1 MRYLYWATA
10 VALAASLITDR
21 QKTWTALRLA
31 TKKLWKI
38 LPAFLVMLVA
48 ISVTLYLIPDALM
61 LKVLSNPRPWISVW
75 TASLLGSVALIP
87 GFVAYPMCGIL
98 HARAVPYMVLSAFST
113 TLMMVGV
120 VSFPVE
126 RGYFGTRV
134 TLMRN
139 LVSFGIALVVAL
151 VTGLVFGEVTL

>member
-1 MRYLYWATA
+1 MGYLYWATA
-10 VALAASLITDR
+10 AALTASLIADR
-21 QKTWTALRLA
+21 RKTWTALRLA
-31 TKKLWKI
+31 AKKLWKI

-48 ISVTLYLIPDALM
+48 ISMTLSLIPDTLI

-75 TASLLGSVALIP
+75 AASFLGSVALIP

-98 HARAVPYMVLSAFST
+98 HAKAVPYMVLSAFST

-126 RGYFGTRV
+126 RAYFGTRV

-139 LVSFGIALVVAL
+139 LISFGIALVVAL